1 MADLRQE
8 FPHVKATAF
17 PISIAPAYHK
27 IRYTDD
33 EMLKLIITP
42 TQNGSSRNSISSY
55 MYYPFLCVSNK
66 VKINNDMS
74 IYVKLHRDLIIQK
87 LLLSQSSHVS
97 LT

>member
-1 MADLRQE
+1 MADLSQE

-42 TQNGSSRNSISSY
+42 TQNGSPSNSISSY